1 MFYLGFLPP
10 DCLDTHGLCI
20 MGQSE
25 QRNNNQKALINTGGF
40 LLYACIP
47 LQMSVYIYTYMYIHP
62 KQANLALYTCEGW
75 KAKAAET
82 PDEAPDAKA
91 AETVQNV
98 GLHFSFL
105 LSVGLKEQLLSWE
118 VVRCQD

>member
-1 MFYLGFLPP
+1 MLVYLYK
-10 DCLDTHGLCI
+10 CLYI
-20 MGQSE
+20 
-25 QRNNNQKALINTGGF
+25 
-40 LLYACIP
+40 
-47 LQMSVYIYTYMYIHP
+47 YIYTYMYIHP

-82 PDEAPDAKA
+82 LDEAPDAKA
-91 AETVQNV
+91 AEPVQNV

-105 LSVGLKEQLLSWE
+105 LSVGLNEQLLLWE

>member
-1 MFYLGFLPP
+1 
-10 DCLDTHGLCI
+10 

-47 LQMSVYIYTYMYIHP
+47 LQMSVYIYISTYMYIHP

-98 GLHFSFL
+98 GLQFSFL
-105 LSVGLKEQLLSWE
+105 LRVL
-118 VVRCQD
+118 D